1 MLAKDSETPSDK
13 VETAVKQKT
22 AGSLYEVADTQSQ
35 AKKDTDASASQL
47 PKDTDLM
54 SQLLKQ

>member
-1 MLAKDSETPSDK
+1 LAKDSETPSDK

-22 AGSLYEVADTQSQ
+22 AASIYETTDTQSQ
-35 AKKDTDASASQL
+35 AKKDIDASVSQL